1 MKSYV
6 KCLSSLAVAAAVI
19 PATALGHPG
28 HAHETG
34 LLDSINHAAIGLEQL
49 LILFAVAAVAV
60 YAIKRISK

>member
-19 PATALGHPG
+19 PAIALGHPG

-34 LLDSINHAAIGLEQL
+34 MLGTINHAAIGLDQL

>member
-1 MKSYV
+1 MKSLL
-6 KCLSSLAVAAAVI
+6 KRLSSLAVAASAV

-34 LLDSINHAAIGLEQL
+34 MLTAVNHAAIGLDQL
-49 LILFAVAAVAV
+49 VILFAVAAVAV

>member
-19 PATALGHPG
+19 PAIALGHPG

-34 LLDSINHAAIGLEQL
+34 MLGSINHAAIGLDQL